1 MKQIKPFGDDREF
14 FFCAH
19 CGGQTGT
26 RDHIPSRVLLDT
38 PYPEN
43 LPVVPCCQACN
54 ASFSSDEEYFA
65 AFIDCALVG
74 QTEPTIHHRPKV
86 QAILERQPMLV
97 ESIQASV
104 RHLPSR
110 ALAGPP
116 NRPRLENVVLKLA
129 RGHAAFELHAP
140 QLEPPTAVYIAAVT
154 KMTDGEVAAFEAVP
168 ESGLFPE
175 VGSRAMIR
183 MFRNGVRG
191 ASWINVQHGR
201 YRFLACP
208 GAPLLIRLVLSEF
221 LFCEVIWE
229 DA

>member
-1 MKQIKPFGDDREF
+1 MKQIKPFGDDREL

-74 QTEPTIHHRPKV
+74 QTEPTSHHRPKV
-86 QAILERQPMLV
+86 QTILERQPKLV

-110 ALAGPP
+110 ARAGIP

-129 RGHAAFELHAP
+129 RGHAAFELRIRCTSPVLHERVNCRHLGAH
-140 QLEPPTAVYIAAVT
+140 ET
-154 KMTDGEVAAFEAVP
+154 KYGSSLGRAYRGMGSKRP
-168 ESGLFPE
+168 
-175 VGSRAMIR
+175 VGD
-183 MFRNGVRG
+183 GVRRG
-191 ASWINVQHGR
+191 AEQPAR
-201 YRFLACP
+201 
-208 GAPLLIRLVLSEF
+208 
-221 LFCEVIWE
+221 
-229 DA
+229 